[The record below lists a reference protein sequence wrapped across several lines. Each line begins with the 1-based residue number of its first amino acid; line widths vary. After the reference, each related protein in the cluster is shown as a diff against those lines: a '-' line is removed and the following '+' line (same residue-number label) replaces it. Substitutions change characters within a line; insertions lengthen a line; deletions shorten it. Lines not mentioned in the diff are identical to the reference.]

1 MGNLHASD
9 TFRQFCYNGAM
20 KNGRQ
25 MFPGVLLRKFAF
37 GLACAAVGACAAGE
51 PVLGAVSAEVAQRTA
66 SYQTATVNVEVADLG
81 GAESVSIAVTA
92 RPQLSR
98 NPSDRTFPSFARTG
112 TATVTETGTCTVALD
127 GLMPGRTYDLEVVA
141 TGADDATASASAELA
156 VPAGFTQM
164 CYKPS
169 AGKTVYPW
177 TTANWWFDSPN
188 SQTTSG
194 YLPSFGDNVLL
205 YSSKNTAVPLSVA
218 AGASAE
224 MNDLAFCSKTYGNN
238 RQRFAVSG
246 TVTNLGNVV
255 VGASGSTSTSCA
267 ADLSVLAG
275 GEWAIWRFFTLG
287 NSPEA
292 YSTLTVEEGGR
303 LLMPTDDA
311 GESNISEMT
320 VGGVSSSAG
329 ASLVTNRGEMVVWD
343 LFIGGNGEGRV
354 DNWGVLTLNRKLTI
368 GRNAGSKG
376 VLHLHKGGTLDKKYV
391 QSKAVIVGHY
401 GEGTLILDDNL
412 ALQGND
418 YLTIGNMDGATGRL
432 EMNEAAT
439 LTGTNAVFVGNGTA
453 STGTVEMA
461 GTSRIVGG
469 FQFRVA
475 SGEGAEGRVTLRD
488 EARLDGLKDFFVG
501 VSKDAKGVVDLGGA
515 SALTNLQSRSVVLGH
530 AAGSSGVLILSDNA
544 FIHSITNLYV
554 GKAAGARGLLHLR
567 GGRVNMPGGG
577 GGVWSL
583 YVGADGSSSQGTVR
597 GWGAFTRPAQVLRMT
612 AYGRIV
618 ADGEGEMR
626 DLDFGWFRT
635 VGTSSG
641 STPNLCGTNGWY
653 AVNKGRVRYPH
664 QQNNTTGA
672 YRISGDYPN
681 RSEPTLVNSFAF
693 DLTGR
698 TNDHFLHADLYAAD
712 RDDIPSGLAAKLTGK
727 ENRVQGVLRAG
738 YFKSADA
745 EKATAANRSDFT
757 SGTISWRYDPTGLDA
772 DWQVN
777 IYHHDGTA
785 SGSWQRVYRGA
796 FDAEKTVLTTDSFG
810 CSQDDWNLG
819 WFAVVAT
826 KGSCGTMLIFR

>member
-1 MGNLHASD
+1 
-9 TFRQFCYNGAM
+9 
-20 KNGRQ
+20 
-25 MFPGVLLRKFAF
+25 MFPVLRLRKFGF
-37 GLACAAVGACAAGE
+37 GLACAAAGVCGAGE
-51 PVLGAVSAEVAQRTA
+51 PVLGTVSAEVAQRTA
-66 SYQTATVNVEVADLG
+66 SCLTATVNVDVSDLG
-81 GAESVSIAVTA
+81 GADSVSVGVTA
-92 RPQLSR
+92 RPRMAR
-98 NPSDRTFPSFARTG
+98 NPSDRTFPSYARTG
-112 TATVTETGTCTVALD
+112 TATATAAGVCTVALD
-127 GLMPGRTYDLEVVA
+127 GLIPGRTYDLEVVA
-141 TGADDATASASAELA
+141 TGADGATAQATGTVAT
-156 VPAGFTQM
+156 PAGHTQM
-164 CYKPS
+164 CYKPD
-169 AGKTVYPW
+169 AGKTSYPW
-177 TTANWWFDSPN
+177 TTAKWWFSGPN
-188 SQTTSG
+188 SQTTTG
-194 YLPSFGDNVLL
+194 YLPSYGDNVLL
-205 YSSKNTAVPLSVA
+205 YSSKNTSVPLSVA
-218 AGASAE
+218 AGVQAE
-224 MNDLAFCSKTYGNN
+224 MNDLAFCSKTYAN

-255 VGASGSTSTSCA
+255 VGASSSTSAACA

-287 NSPEA
+287 NSPLA
-292 YSTLTVEEGGR
+292 ASTLTVEEGGR
-303 LLMPTDDA
+303 LLLPTDDG

-354 DNWGVLTLNRKLTI
+354 DTWGALTLNRKLTL

-391 QSKAVIVGHY
+391 QSKAVIVGHN
-401 GEGTLILDDNL
+401 GEGVLILDDDL

-418 YLTIGNMDGATGRL
+418 YVTLGNMDGATGRL

-439 LTGTNAVFVGNGTA
+439 LTGMNAFFVGNGTS
-453 STGTVEMA
+453 STGTVEMT

-475 SGEGAEGRVTLRD
+475 SGEGSEGRVTLRD
-488 EARLDGLKDFFVG
+488 EARLDGLKDFVVG

-530 AAGSSGVLILSDNA
+530 VAGASGELVLSGSA
-544 FIHSITNLYV
+544 FVHSITNLYV

-583 YVGADGSSSQGTVR
+583 YVGADGNSSQGTVR
-597 GWGAFTRPAQVLRMT
+597 GWGAFTRPVQMLRMT
-612 AYGRIV
+612 AFGQIV

-653 AVNKGRVRYPH
+653 AVNKGRLRYPH
-664 QQNNTTGA
+664 QQNNTSGG
-672 YRISGDYPN
+672 YRISGDYPT

-698 TNDHFLHADLYAAD
+698 THDHFLHADLYAAD

-738 YFKSADA
+738 YFKSADP
-745 EKATAANRSDFT
+745 EKATDANRSDFT
-757 SGTISWRYDPTGLDA
+757 SGTISWRYDQSGLDA

-777 IYHHDGTA
+777 VYRHDGTA
-785 SGSWQRVYRGA
+785 SGSWQRVHRGA
-796 FDAEKTVLTTDSFG
+796 FDADRTVLTTGSFA
-810 CSQDDWNLG
+810 CSRDDWNLG

-826 KGSCGTMLIFR
+826 KGSRGTMLLFR